1 MLLLVSV
8 NHVVLL
14 AFHAVSQSYSTARLR
29 WHRTVATGNC
39 PMPLAYK
46 SQGKLQRPLVAG
58 WAEVAAN
65 LVTGSEQHDT
75 TVTTGGHGGRGSSR
89 VLQ

>member
-1 MLLLVSV
+1 MLFSLPFMQFPKAT
-8 NHVVLL
+8 VLQDCVGIGQL
-14 AFHAVSQSYSTARLR
+14 
-29 WHRTVATGNC
+29 
-39 PMPLAYK
+39 PLAYK

-58 WAEVAAN
+58 WVEVAAN